1 MRTTELARKAQKI
14 IALAKQKIFPGQAAK
29 TKSYRR
35 HETTNRCLTKKFTN
49 VESRVIPSGLEP
61 ETYCLE
67 GSCSIQLSY
76 GTDLFGVCGCKGSD
90 FWGNKKILDG
100 KSYICAVIERV
111 IALDKGFCGLEFSNI
126 QGIVTPLFIKQT
138 LRLLKCAGKTR
149 IAVAGEDKLP
159 RTEVELVN
167 GHVLL
172 GNTEAIDHGEGLVLL
187 LHRLQ

>member
-1 MRTTELARKAQKI
+1 MHLNKTEFARQAQKI

-76 GTDLFGVCGCKGSD
+76 GTDLLVFAAAKVVIFGEI
-90 FWGNKKILDG
+90 KK
-100 KSYICAVIERV
+100 
-111 IALDKGFCGLEFSNI
+111 F
-126 QGIVTPLFIKQT
+126 
-138 LRLLKCAGKTR
+138 
-149 IAVAGEDKLP
+149 
-159 RTEVELVN
+159 
-167 GHVLL
+167 
-172 GNTEAIDHGEGLVLL
+172 
-187 LHRLQ
+187 